1 MKLNEPLVNATENPT
16 TFYSNALAALKSASP
31 EGSTVCLI
39 GFDRADI
46 FLRAG
51 YRLAER
57 GGDVAIARGG
67 EREFASARK
76 TNCTRLILAPT
87 HGYLYSAS
95 AVYRTVDHGFAKL
108 SVGAAPFAAVF
119 NAEDI
124 DPNLAS
130 VFGEIISLDLCAF
143 DAAFGSLM
151 RGERLNLDLC
161 AEAAK
166 LVTDVTAALRPIEK
180 NRTEQA
186 KTLVAFAQKAAS
198 IVAAHPELAYSS
210 GACQL
215 AEAYRMLCTAE
226 DRPLGMRGE
235 TEAVL
240 ADYVLDFYLKSFA
253 RGATFPPDNNKRID
267 SLCTYFNADVRRA
280 CVHTTPIAPPQ
291 KLRLMEYRLNEYKSE
306 LMRLLVEVQRRKT
319 AARQVFRRLYP
330 DDGYCLKSLVDK
342 TDIPLCLALAPDV
355 FAADTMLAY
364 IKQTGNLEKYV
375 V

>member
-1 MKLNEPLVNATENPT
+1 MKLSETLDNATVHST
-16 TFYSNALAALKSASP
+16 LFFDNALSALKSASP
-31 EGSTVCLI
+31 EGSTVCLV

-51 YRLAER
+51 YRLVER
-57 GGDVAIARGG
+57 DGDVAIARGG
-67 EREFASARK
+67 EREFNAARK
-76 TNCTRLILAPT
+76 TNCAKLILAPT
-87 HGYLYSAS
+87 HGYLSAAS
-95 AVYRTVDHGFAKL
+95 AVYRTVDHGFAKK
-108 SVGAAPFAAVF
+108 SVGAMPYAAVF
-119 NAEDI
+119 DSEDI

-130 VFGEIISLDLCAF
+130 VFGEIIALDLCAF
-143 DAAFGSLM
+143 DSAFGSLM
-151 RGERLNLDLC
+151 RGEKLNISLC
-161 AEAAK
+161 TEVARM
-166 LVTDVTAALRPIEK
+166 VTDVTAALRPIEK
-180 NRTEQA
+180 TRTEQS

-215 AEAYRMLCTAE
+215 SEAYRMLCTAE

-240 ADYVLDFYLKSFA
+240 GDYVLDFYVKSFG
-253 RGATFPPDNNKRID
+253 RGATFPPDNNRRID

-291 KLRLMEYRLNEYKSE
+291 NMRLMEYRLNEYKPE
-306 LMRLLVEVQRRKT
+306 LVRLLVEAQQRKT

-342 TDIPLCLALAPDV
+342 TDIPLLLALAPDV
-355 FAADTMLAY
+355 FAADSMLSY
-364 IKQTGNLEKYV
+364 IKQTGNLERYIV
-375 V
+375 